1 MPALLRTVAVP
12 VWALLMVA
20 TVVSWSIGADHGAD
34 SNQELATTVIMT
46 TAFAKTWFVG
56 MYFMEL
62 RHAPLA
68 LRLLFNAW
76 CIVGCAAVLGIYLLG

>member
-1 MPALLRTVAVP
+1 MPLLLRTVVVP
-12 VWALLMVA
+12 VWVLLTVA
-20 TVVSWSIGADHGAD
+20 TVASWLLGADHSTE
-34 SNQELATTVIMT
+34 SNREVATTVIMT

-76 CIVGCAAVLGIYLLG
+76 VVVGCVAVVAIYLLA

>member
-1 MPALLRTVAVP
+1 
-12 VWALLMVA
+12 
-20 TVVSWSIGADHGAD
+20 
-34 SNQELATTVIMT
+34 VIMT

-76 CIVGCAAVLGIYLLG
+76 VVVGCVAVVAIYLLS